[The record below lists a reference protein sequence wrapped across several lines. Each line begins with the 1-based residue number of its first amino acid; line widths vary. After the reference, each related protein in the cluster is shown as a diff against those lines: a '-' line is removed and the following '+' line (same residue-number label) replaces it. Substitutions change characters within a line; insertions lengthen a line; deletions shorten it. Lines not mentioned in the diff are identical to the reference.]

1 VQSLDPLLDPVWN
14 ALQTAHSHFAVG
26 RGPAR
31 RYPAE
36 VVPFG
41 ALADASQ
48 ATLEQFQEL
57 LEPGERVYVLG
68 NAPEASNGLTVG
80 PPLHCH
86 QMLGPS
92 HPVHAAVETGK
103 GEMYPMLLTCK
114 DAGAM
119 VALTTLAFPGFFR
132 ERTCEMGTYYGIRV
146 DGELVAMAGER
157 LALPGLREISAVCTH
172 PAHTGKGYA
181 QKLMTCLMR
190 EHASAGFISFLH
202 VSESNT
208 RAIGLYERLGFRVA
222 RSVSLWPVSLAS
234 EASS

>member
-1 VQSLDPLLDPVWN
+1 VQSIDPLLDPVWN
-14 ALQTAHSHFAVG
+14 ALETAHSHFAVG
-26 RGPAR
+26 RGAAR

-41 ALADASQ
+41 ALADNSQ
-48 ATLEQFQEL
+48 ATVEQFKEL
-57 LEPGERVYVLG
+57 LEPGEQVYVLG
-68 NAPEASNGLTVG
+68 NAPEARNGLTVG
-80 PPLHCH
+80 SPLHCH

-92 HPVHAAVETGK
+92 HAAVETGAA
-103 GEMYPMLLTCK
+103 EIDPLLLTCK

-132 ERTCEMGTYYGIRV
+132 QRTCEMGTYYGIRV

-172 PAHTGKGYA
+172 PAHTGRGYA
-181 QKLMTCLMR
+181 KKLMTCLMR
-190 EHASAGFISFLH
+190 EHASAGFTSFLH
-202 VSESNT
+202 VSKSNT
-208 RAIGLYERLGFRVA
+208 RAIALYERLGFRVA

-234 EASS
+234 